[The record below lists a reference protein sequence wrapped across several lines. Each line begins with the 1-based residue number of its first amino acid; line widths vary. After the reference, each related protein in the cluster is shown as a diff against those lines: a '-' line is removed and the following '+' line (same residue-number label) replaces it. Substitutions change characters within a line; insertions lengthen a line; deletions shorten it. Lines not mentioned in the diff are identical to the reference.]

1 MHLSHVLLA
10 IASLVSHICARK
22 LPYAAVDVPFLGTR
36 KDSKCPSVWTQVKAE
51 LNTLF
56 MTGDQCNDLARAAI
70 RAVFHDCGSWDTTQ
84 GLTGGCDGSLVV
96 GVTPNVE
103 LDRTENR
110 GLQTIAAKI
119 KDLSTK
125 YGTSVADMVV
135 FAGSVLLSTTLV
147 HSTTFTDNLSPDSA
161 ICLCPG
167 GPRVKTFIGRKDST
181 VSAPPGGIPSPFDS
195 APNLLNLFAKK
206 GFSAE
211 DLAAL
216 LGAHSTS
223 TQKFV
228 DPSQANKSQDSTY
241 VPRISAWIAL
251 HADEHGNRPG
261 QWDVNYYKETY
272 SFATTGKKDDKVF
285 VLPSDSKLATFDDVG
300 KKFQGFIGNQG
311 KWTSSF
317 ANA

>member
-135 FAGSVLLSTTLV
+135 FAGT
-147 HSTTFTDNLSPDSA
+147 

-228 DPSQANKSQDSTY
+228 DPSQANKSQDST
-241 VPRISAWIAL
+241 
-251 HADEHGNRPG
+251 PG

-317 ANA
+317 ANAMERMVLFGNDKGDMVDCTSALG